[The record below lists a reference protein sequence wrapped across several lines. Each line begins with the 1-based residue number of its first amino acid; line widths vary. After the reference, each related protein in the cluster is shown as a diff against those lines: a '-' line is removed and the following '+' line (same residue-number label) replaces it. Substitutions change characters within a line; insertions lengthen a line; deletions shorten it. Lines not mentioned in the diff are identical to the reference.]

1 MDTYDIRK
9 NLIYLP
15 LIEELESFKIIQT
28 QETESLQRTTTKR
41 FFERQ
46 STLRPQTANRQKEGE
61 QFYENYWDM
70 KLFCENGDSSIESQN
85 MESTEEHKI
94 LMDEITK
101 TAKDTNENFSNQFLR
116 VHNDEDQL
124 SDFPTKSDKNIITP
138 HPKILE
144 FLGET
149 ESKNIDPSSRDSLN
163 SPDGPSPLRGF
174 SLLKHSLLHNIY
186 KSTSI
191 LKVRPVPIDN
201 SGSKHEEARDSKE
214 IRDFNK
220 MFESQERKISELRK
234 KDPFRD
240 LNVSQVSSNVLS
252 NVQSPEKRPK
262 NNVSFKKFFKTTIFF
277 LRVPRKTLKA

>member
-1 MDTYDIRK
+1 M
-9 NLIYLP
+9 
-15 LIEELESFKIIQT
+15 ESFKIIQS
-28 QETESLQRTTTKR
+28 QENESLQKTTTKR

-85 MESTEEHKI
+85 FESTEEHKI
-94 LMDEITK
+94 LIEEITK
-101 TAKDTNENFSNQFLR
+101 TAKETNDNFSNQFLK

-124 SDFPTKSDKNIITP
+124 SDFPTKSEKNIITP

-149 ESKNIDPSSRDSLN
+149 ESKNFDPSSRDSIN

-186 KSTSI
+186 KSSSI
-191 LKVRPVPIDN
+191 LKVKPVPFD
-201 SGSKHEEARDSKE
+201 SRSERSESKQLDEPRDSKE

-240 LNVSQVSSNVLS
+240 LNISQVSSNLLS
-252 NVQSPEKRPK
+252 NLQSPEKRPT
-262 NNVSFKKFFKTTIFF
+262 NNVVLKKNIKE
-277 LRVPRKTLKA
+277 TLSA

>member
-15 LIEELESFKIIQT
+15 LIEELESFKIIQS
-28 QETESLQRTTTKR
+28 QETESLQQTTTKR
-41 FFERQ
+41 LLERQ

-149 ESKNIDPSSRDSLN
+149 ESRNVDPSSRDSIN

-186 KSTSI
+186 KPASI
-191 LKVRPVPIDN
+191 LKVKPVPID
-201 SGSKHEEARDSKE
+201 SLSESKHEEARDSKE

-220 MFESQERKISELRK
+220 MFESQQKKISELRK

-240 LNVSQVSSNVLS
+240 LNISQVSSNLLS
-252 NVQSPEKRPK
+252 NVQSPEKRPT
-262 NNVSFKKFFKTTIFF
+262 NNVSI
-277 LRVPRKTLKA
+277 

>member
-15 LIEELESFKIIQT
+15 LIEELESFKIIQS
-28 QETESLQRTTTKR
+28 QETESLQQTTTKR
-41 FFERQ
+41 LLERQ

-149 ESKNIDPSSRDSLN
+149 ESRNVDPSSRDSIN

-186 KSTSI
+186 KPASI
-191 LKVRPVPIDN
+191 LKVKPVPID
-201 SGSKHEEARDSKE
+201 SLSESKHEEARDSKE

-220 MFESQERKISELRK
+220 MFESQQKKISELRK

-240 LNVSQVSSNVLS
+240 LNISQLLS
-252 NVQSPEKRPK
+252 NVQSPEKRPT
-262 NNVSFKKFFKTTIFF
+262 NNVSI
-277 LRVPRKTLKA
+277 